1 VVLVRP
7 VPTPAPRAAGTAGT
21 RSVPVV
27 RVPEPA
33 GPREPSLPSLELLP
47 PPDAAQAPPAP
58 AAAAL
63 APPAVAAVDTPV
75 ARPVPPRHVLT
86 RRLFILGGF
95 WSTIA
100 LAFVGLLGPSLDFS
114 WPRKVA
120 GAARDVFVSP
130 DRIPKAGD
138 DPVVITE
145 GRFFL
150 VNLVAGATPNGEETP
165 GGLLAMWRK
174 CPHLGCTVPWRPD
187 FNFLGRTGW
196 FRCPCHGSTYT
207 REGGIIVAGPAPRPM
222 DVFPIEVLDDGT
234 LRVQTGRQ
242 FEFTGSPQNP
252 SRAVPHE
259 AGQTTPP
266 PG

>member
-1 VVLVRP
+1 MESETQEP
-7 VPTPAPRAAGTAGT
+7 QSEEAPA
-21 RSVPVV
+21 
-27 RVPEPA
+27 E
-33 GPREPSLPSLELLP
+33 E
-47 PPDAAQAPPAP
+47 AQAEAAP

-114 WPRKVA
+114 WPRTVA

-138 DPVVITE
+138 DPVVIAE

-150 VNLVAGATPNGEETP
+150 LNLVAGATPNGEETP
-165 GGLLAMWRK
+165 GGLLALWRK

-187 FNFLGRTGW
+187 FTFLGRTGW

-207 REGGIIVAGPAPRPM
+207 REGGILVAGPAPRPL
-222 DVFPIEVLDDGT
+222 DLFPLEVKEDKSIVVTVGFS
-234 LRVQTGRQ
+234 VAQK
-242 FEFTGSPQNP
+242 GSPENP
-252 SRAVPHE
+252 SKTVAYD
-259 AGQTTPP
+259 A
-266 PG
+266 